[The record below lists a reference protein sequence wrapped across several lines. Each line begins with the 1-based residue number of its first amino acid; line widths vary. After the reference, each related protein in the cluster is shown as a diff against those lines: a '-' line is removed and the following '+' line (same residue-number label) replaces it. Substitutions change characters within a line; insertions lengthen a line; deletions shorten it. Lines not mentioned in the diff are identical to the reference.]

1 MEKKLRAAE
10 RRVLLYPSVDNRKP
24 RDCYDILIKAGGQAR
39 NGAYKVFVTGL
50 HLYVTVYCDMKN
62 GPFGEHYLGNEV
74 VHHLTNQ
81 GYYSLQVDLK
91 AWDGET
97 RTAHYRHLWLD
108 SEEQG
113 FRLHVLGYSGTAGD
127 GLGKHDGMKFS
138 TRDIDN
144 DLTGQGDGGQ
154 LRAPLPG
161 SGVVLQVLRLQPH
174 GAALRRR
181 AVPEKRFDGVAW
193 KPWRGPSYSLKEV
206 VMKIRPITA
215 P

>member
-1 MEKKLRAAE
+1 MKNGGWT
-10 RRVLLYPSVDNRKP
+10 LLLKREDGSVDFY
-24 RDCYDILIKAGGQAR
+24 RDWKD
-39 NGAYKVFVTGL
+39 YKEGFG
-50 HLYVTVYCDMKN
+50 